1 MAYFFVTLIGKMS
14 WQLRVKT
21 SRVRSCRPEARDVY
35 VSDSLSL
42 VHCDTMLAG
51 RNCGDTANAGR
62 SDSLDTT

>member
-51 RNCGDTANAGR
+51 ATRAPSQVENGGENG
-62 SDSLDTT
+62 